1 MRLSPHRDNEAF
13 MKVKLR
19 VRQGSNAGRELV
31 LPGPHFIIGR
41 GEGCHLKAK
50 SDMISRRHCAII
62 LGESQ
67 VAVRDLKSKNGTLV
81 NDEPVEGQR
90 VLESGDIL
98 RVGPL
103 EFEVV
108 IDHTL
113 GAAKRPKVESVKD
126 AAVRAADDIHG
137 EDIESDVTSWLQEAD
152 EVDRMR
158 RTVLPETRQFKL
170 DDTSQFEATDPTTGE
185 TIVGQV
191 GKDTV
196 ADDKA
201 KRKLPDLKKPKK
213 LPKGELNQSA
223 NTREA
228 ASETLKKLFKRR

>member
-1 MRLSPHRDNEAF
+1 
-13 MKVKLR
+13 
-19 VRQGSNAGRELV
+19 
-31 LPGPHFIIGR
+31 
-41 GEGCHLKAK
+41 
-50 SDMISRRHCAII
+50 
-62 LGESQ
+62 
-67 VAVRDLKSKNGTLV
+67 
-81 NDEPVEGQR
+81 
-90 VLESGDIL
+90 
-98 RVGPL
+98 
-103 EFEVV
+103 VV

-113 GAAKRPKVESVKD
+113 GAVKRPKVESVKD
-126 AAVRAADDIHG
+126 AAVRAADDSHG

-170 DDTSQFEATDPTTGE
+170 DDTSQFAAGDPASGE

-196 ADDKA
+196 ADDKS
-201 KRKLPDLKKPKK
+201 KRKLPDMKNPGK

-223 NTREA
+223 DTREA

>member
-1 MRLSPHRDNEAF
+1 

-81 NDEPVEGQR
+81 NGELVEGQR
-90 VLESGDIL
+90 VLESGDVL

-126 AAVRAADDIHG
+126 AAVRTADDHHG

-152 EVDRMR
+152 ELDRMR

-170 DDTSQFEATDPTTGE
+170 DDTSQFQVGDPGTGE
-185 TIVGQV
+185 TISGEA
-191 GKDTV
+191 GKETL
-196 ADDKA
+196 AENKS
-201 KRKLPDLKKPKK
+201 KRKVPDLKKPGK
-213 LPKGELNQSA
+213 LPKNDSNQTA
-223 NTREA
+223 DTREA
-228 ASETLKKLFKRR
+228 ASDTLKKLFKRR